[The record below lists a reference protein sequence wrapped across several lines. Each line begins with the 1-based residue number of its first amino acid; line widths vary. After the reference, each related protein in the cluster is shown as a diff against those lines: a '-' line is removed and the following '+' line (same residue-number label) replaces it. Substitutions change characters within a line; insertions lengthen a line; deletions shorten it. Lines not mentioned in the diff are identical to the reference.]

1 MSDVTVAGSAFAQ
14 ESADSPLVT
23 ESSDSPPRWFNC
35 LVPSP
40 DLVSKLI
47 ALLGSDL
54 VRADATALQA
64 YSHDATPMYEGLP
77 EVIVAPRNTA
87 DVAKILK
94 FAHETQTPIIAR
106 GAGSNL
112 CAATVPLNGGI
123 VMSMTNMNQIL
134 EVSKSEMIA
143 VVQPGVTNLSLDQRV
158 EKEGLRFVPDPG
170 SRNVSTIGG
179 NVATS
184 AGGLRGLKYG
194 TTRNY
199 ILGLEAVTGTGEIIR
214 TGGRLVKD
222 VAGYDLTRLLVGSE
236 GTLAIFTEITVALAP
251 RPKASKYGV
260 AYFEDLASA
269 SVAVEKIISSG
280 ILPATLEFLD
290 NTCIVAVEDFA
301 HLGLDTG
308 AGALLL
314 FGDDGDAI
322 SIEQSVN
329 QMADIA
335 KSANGCRGATLAADI
350 VAAEALLYAR
360 RCSLPALARLSS
372 LSILEDISV
381 PRNAMAEVVRRI
393 EEIGKKNNLRIGVFG
408 HAGDGNLHPTIVLDK
423 DNADEV
429 ASAEIALAQIF
440 ALPLEFGGSITG
452 EHGVGSAKLP
462 YLESQIGAA
471 NMQVQRG
478 IKAVFDPAGILNPG
492 RIGT

>member
-1 MSDVTVAGSAFAQ
+1 MSVSNLIAELTALVGSDVVR
-14 ESADSPLVT
+14 
-23 ESSDSPPRWFNC
+23 SDA
-35 LVPSP
+35 
-40 DLVSKLI
+40 VS
-47 ALLGSDL
+47 
-54 VRADATALQA
+54 LQA
-64 YSHDATPMYEGLP
+64 YSRDATPMFEGLP

-87 DVAKILK
+87 EVAKIVK
-94 FAHETQTPIIAR
+94 FAHDTKTPIIAR

-123 VMSMTNMNQIL
+123 VMSMTNMNKIL

-143 VVQPGVTNLSLDQRV
+143 VVQPGVTNLALDQLV
-158 EKEGLRFVPDPG
+158 EKEGLRVVPDPG

-199 ILGLEAVTGTGEIIR
+199 ILGLEAVLGTGEVIR

-222 VAGYDLTRLLVGSE
+222 VAGYDVTRLLVGSE
-236 GTLAIFTEITVALAP
+236 GTLAVFTEIIVALAP
-251 RPKASKYGV
+251 RPAASKYGV
-260 AYFEDLASA
+260 AYFEDLAA
-269 SVAVEKIISSG
+269 AAGAVEKIITSG

-290 NTCIVAVEDFA
+290 NTCLVAVEDFA
-301 HLGLDTG
+301 HLGLDTK

-329 QMADIA
+329 KMAEIA
-335 KSANGCRGATLAADI
+335 KSANGCRGVTLAAD
-350 VAAEALLYAR
+350 VAAAEALLYAR

-381 PRNAMAEVVRRI
+381 PRKAMAEVVNRI
-393 EEIGKKNNLRIGVFG
+393 EAIGKKHGLRIGTFG

-423 DNADEV
+423 DNPREV
-429 ASAEIALAQIF
+429 AAAELALAEIF

-462 YLESQIGAA
+462 YLEGHIGTA
-471 NMQVQRG
+471 NMQLQRN
-478 IKAVFDPAGILNPG
+478 IKKVFDPAGILNPG
-492 RIGT
+492 RIGS

>member
-1 MSDVTVAGSAFAQ
+1 MSELVA
-14 ESADSPLVT
+14 
-23 ESSDSPPRWFNC
+23 
-35 LVPSP
+35 
-40 DLVSKLI
+40 KLT
-47 ALLGSDL
+47 ALLGSDV
-54 VRADATALQA
+54 VRSDAVSLQA
-64 YSHDATPMYEGLP
+64 YSRDATPMFEGLP

-87 DVAKILK
+87 EVSKIVK
-94 FAHETQTPIIAR
+94 FAHDTKTPIIAR

-143 VVQPGVTNLSLDQRV
+143 IVQPGVTNLVLDQLV

-199 ILGLEAVTGTGEIIR
+199 ILGLEAVLGTGEVIR

-222 VAGYDLTRLLVGSE
+222 VAGYDVTRLLVGSE
-236 GTLAIFTEITVALAP
+236 GTLAVFTEIIVALAP
-251 RPKASKYGV
+251 RPAASKYGV
-260 AYFEDLASA
+260 AYFEDLAA
-269 SVAVEKIISSG
+269 AAGAVEKIITSG

-290 NTCIVAVEDFA
+290 NTCLVAVEDFA
-301 HLGLDTG
+301 HLGLDTK

-329 QMADIA
+329 KMAEIA
-335 KSANGCRGATLAADI
+335 KSANGCRGVTLAAD
-350 VAAEALLYAR
+350 VAAAEALLYAR

-381 PRNAMAEVVRRI
+381 PRKAMAEVVNRI
-393 EEIGKKNNLRIGVFG
+393 EAIGKKHGLRIGTFG

-423 DNADEV
+423 DNPREV
-429 ASAEIALAQIF
+429 AAAELALAEIF

-462 YLESQIGAA
+462 YLEGHIGTA
-471 NMQVQRG
+471 NMQLQRN
-478 IKAVFDPAGILNPG
+478 IKKVFDPAGILNPG
-492 RIGT
+492 RIGS

>member
-1 MSDVTVAGSAFAQ
+1 MS
-14 ESADSPLVT
+14 
-23 ESSDSPPRWFNC
+23 SSD
-35 LVPSP
+35 LVA
-40 DLVSKLI
+40 KLT
-47 ALLGSDL
+47 ALLGSDV
-54 VRADATALQA
+54 VRSDAVSLQA
-64 YSHDATPMYEGLP
+64 YSRDATPMFEGLP

-87 DVAKILK
+87 EVSKIVK
-94 FAHETQTPIIAR
+94 FAHDTKTPIIAR

-123 VMSMTNMNQIL
+123 VMSMTNMNKVL

-143 VVQPGVTNLSLDQRV
+143 IVQPGVTNLDLDQLV

-199 ILGLEAVTGTGEIIR
+199 ILGLEAVLGTGEIIR

-222 VAGYDLTRLLVGSE
+222 VAGYDVTRLLVGSE
-236 GTLAIFTEITVALAP
+236 GTLAVFTEITVALAP
-251 RPKASKYGV
+251 RPEASKYGV
-260 AYFEDLASA
+260 AYFEDLAA
-269 SVAVEKIISSG
+269 AADAVEKIITAG

-290 NTCIVAVEDFA
+290 NTCLVAVEDFA
-301 HLGLDTG
+301 HLGLDTM

-314 FGDDGDAI
+314 FGDDGDLV

-329 QMADIA
+329 KMAEIA
-335 KSANGCRGATLAADI
+335 KSSAGCRGVTLAAD
-350 VAAEALLYAR
+350 VAAAEALLYAR

-372 LSILEDISV
+372 LSILEDIAV
-381 PRNAMAEVVRRI
+381 PRKSMAEAVKRI
-393 EEIGKKNNLRIGVFG
+393 EAIGVKHGLRIGTFG

-423 DNADEV
+423 DNPKEV
-429 ASAEIALAQIF
+429 AAAEAALAEIF
-440 ALPLEFGGSITG
+440 ALPLEFGGTITG

-462 YLESQIGAA
+462 YLEAKIGPA
-471 NMQVQRG
+471 NMQLQRD
-478 IKAVFDPAGILNPG
+478 IKKVFDPAGILNPG
-492 RIGT
+492 RIGS

>member
-1 MSDVTVAGSAFAQ
+1 MSAS
-14 ESADSPLVT
+14 
-23 ESSDSPPRWFNC
+23 
-35 LVPSP
+35 
-40 DLVSKLI
+40 DLVAQLT
-47 ALLGSDL
+47 ALLGSDV
-54 VRADATALQA
+54 VRSDAVSLQA
-64 YSHDATPMYEGLP
+64 YSRDATPMFEGLP

-87 DVAKILK
+87 EVSKIVK
-94 FAHETQTPIIAR
+94 FAHDTKTPIIAR

-123 VMSMTNMNQIL
+123 VMSMTNMNKVL

-143 VVQPGVTNLSLDQRV
+143 IVQPGVTNLELDQLV

-199 ILGLEAVTGTGEIIR
+199 ILGLEAVLGTGEIIR

-222 VAGYDLTRLLVGSE
+222 VAGYDVTRLLVGSE
-236 GTLAIFTEITVALAP
+236 GTLAVFTEITVALAP
-251 RPKASKYGV
+251 RPEASKYGV
-260 AYFEDLASA
+260 AYFEDLAA
-269 SVAVEKIISSG
+269 AAGAVEKIITSG

-290 NTCIVAVEDFA
+290 NTCLVAVEDFA
-301 HLGLDTG
+301 HLGLDTK

-314 FGDDGDAI
+314 FGDDGDLV
-322 SIEQSVN
+322 SIEQSVSK
-329 QMADIA
+329 MAEISKA
-335 KSANGCRGATLAADI
+335 SPGCRGVTLAAD
-350 VAAEALLYAR
+350 VAAAEALLYAR

-372 LSILEDISV
+372 LSILEDIAV
-381 PRNAMAEVVRRI
+381 PRKSMAEAVKRI
-393 EEIGKKNNLRIGVFG
+393 EAIGVKHGLRIGTFG

-423 DNADEV
+423 DNPREV
-429 ASAEIALAQIF
+429 AAAEAALAEIF
-440 ALPLEFGGSITG
+440 ALPLEFGGTITG

-462 YLESQIGAA
+462 YLEAKIGPA
-471 NMQVQRG
+471 NMQLQRD
-478 IKAVFDPAGILNPG
+478 IKKVFDPAGILNPG
-492 RIGT
+492 RIGS

>member
-1 MSDVTVAGSAFAQ
+1 MSVSNLIAELTALVGSDVVR
-14 ESADSPLVT
+14 
-23 ESSDSPPRWFNC
+23 SDA
-35 LVPSP
+35 
-40 DLVSKLI
+40 VS
-47 ALLGSDL
+47 
-54 VRADATALQA
+54 LQA
-64 YSHDATPMYEGLP
+64 YSRDATPMFEGLP

-87 DVAKILK
+87 EVAKIVK
-94 FAHETQTPIIAR
+94 FAHDTKTPIIAR

-123 VMSMTNMNQIL
+123 VMSMTNMNKIL

-143 VVQPGVTNLSLDQRV
+143 VVQPGVTNLALDQLV

-199 ILGLEAVTGTGEIIR
+199 ILGLEAVLGTGEVIR

-222 VAGYDLTRLLVGSE
+222 VAGYDVTRLLVGSE
-236 GTLAIFTEITVALAP
+236 GTLAVFTEIIVALAP
-251 RPKASKYGV
+251 RPAASKYGV
-260 AYFEDLASA
+260 AYFEDLAA
-269 SVAVEKIISSG
+269 AAGAVEKIITSG

-290 NTCIVAVEDFA
+290 NTCLVAVEDFA
-301 HLGLDTG
+301 HLGLDTK

-329 QMADIA
+329 KMAEIA
-335 KSANGCRGATLAADI
+335 KSAKGCRGVTLAAD
-350 VAAEALLYAR
+350 VAAAEALLYAR

-381 PRNAMAEVVRRI
+381 PRKAMAEVVNRI
-393 EEIGKKNNLRIGVFG
+393 EAIGKNHGLRIGTFG

-423 DNADEV
+423 DNPREV
-429 ASAEIALAQIF
+429 AAAELALAEIF

-462 YLESQIGAA
+462 YLEGHIGTA
-471 NMQVQRG
+471 NMQLQRN
-478 IKAVFDPAGILNPG
+478 IKKVFDPAGILNPG
-492 RIGT
+492 RIGS

>member
-1 MSDVTVAGSAFAQ
+1 VSA
-14 ESADSPLVT
+14 T
-23 ESSDSPPRWFNC
+23 
-35 LVPSP
+35 
-40 DLVSKLI
+40 DLVAQLI
-47 ALLGSDL
+47 ALVGIDVVRSDA
-54 VRADATALQA
+54 VSLQA
-64 YSHDATPMYEGLP
+64 YSRDATPMFEGLP
-77 EVIVAPRNTA
+77 EVIVAPRNTEE
-87 DVAKILK
+87 VSKIVK
-94 FAHETQTPIIAR
+94 FAHDTKTPIIAR

-123 VMSMTNMNQIL
+123 VMSMNNMNRVL

-143 VVQPGVTNLSLDQRV
+143 VVQPGVTNLSLDQLV

-199 ILGLEAVTGTGEIIR
+199 ILGLEAVLGTGEIIR

-222 VAGYDLTRLLVGSE
+222 VAGYDVTRLLVGSE
-236 GTLAIFTEITVALAP
+236 GTLAVFTEITVALAP
-251 RPKASKYGV
+251 RPEASKYGV
-260 AYFEDLASA
+260 AYFEDLAA
-269 SVAVEKIISSG
+269 AAGAVEKIITSG

-290 NTCIVAVEDFA
+290 NTCLVAVEDFA
-301 HLGLDTG
+301 HLGLDTK

-322 SIEQSVN
+322 SIEQSVSK
-329 QMADIA
+329 MAEIA
-335 KSANGCRGATLAADI
+335 KSSSGCRGVTLAAD
-350 VAAEALLYAR
+350 VAAAEALLYAR

-372 LSILEDISV
+372 LSILEDIAV
-381 PRNAMAEVVRRI
+381 PRNVMAEVVNRI
-393 EEIGKKNNLRIGVFG
+393 EAIGKKHGLRIGTFG

-423 DNADEV
+423 DNPREV
-429 ASAEIALAQIF
+429 AAAELALAEIF

-462 YLESQIGAA
+462 YLEGKIGSV
-471 NMQVQRG
+471 NMELQRN
-478 IKAVFDPAGILNPG
+478 IKKVFDPAGILNPG
-492 RIGT
+492 RIGS

>member
-1 MSDVTVAGSAFAQ
+1 MSAS
-14 ESADSPLVT
+14 
-23 ESSDSPPRWFNC
+23 
-35 LVPSP
+35 
-40 DLVSKLI
+40 DLVAKLT
-47 ALLGSDL
+47 ALLGSEV
-54 VRADATALQA
+54 VRGDAVSLQA
-64 YSHDATPMYEGLP
+64 YSRDATPMFEGLA

-87 DVAKILK
+87 EVSKIVK
-94 FAHETQTPIIAR
+94 FAHDTKTPIIAR

-123 VMSMTNMNQIL
+123 VMSMTNMNKVL

-143 VVQPGVTNLSLDQRV
+143 IVQPGVTNLDLDQLV

-199 ILGLEAVTGTGEIIR
+199 ILGLEAVLGTGEIIR

-222 VAGYDLTRLLVGSE
+222 VAGYDVTRLLVGSE
-236 GTLAIFTEITVALAP
+236 GTLAVFTEITVALAP
-251 RPKASKYGV
+251 RPEASKYGV
-260 AYFEDLASA
+260 AYFEDLAA
-269 SVAVEKIISSG
+269 AAAAVEKIITAG

-290 NTCIVAVEDFA
+290 NTCLVAVEDFA
-301 HLGLDTG
+301 HLGLDTK

-314 FGDDGDAI
+314 FGDDGDLV

-329 QMADIA
+329 KMEEIA
-335 KSANGCRGATLAADI
+335 KSSAGCRGVTLAAD
-350 VAAEALLYAR
+350 VAAAEALLYAR

-372 LSILEDISV
+372 LSILEDIAV
-381 PRNAMAEVVRRI
+381 PRKSMAEAVTRI
-393 EEIGKKNNLRIGVFG
+393 EAIGKKHGLRIGTFG

-423 DNADEV
+423 DDPREV
-429 ASAEIALAQIF
+429 AAAEAALAEIF
-440 ALPLEFGGSITG
+440 ALPLEFGGTITG

-462 YLESQIGAA
+462 YLEAKIGPA
-471 NMQVQRG
+471 NMQLQRN
-478 IKAVFDPAGILNPG
+478 IKKVFDPAGILNPG
-492 RIGT
+492 RIGS

>member
-1 MSDVTVAGSAFAQ
+1 MSAADLATKLSNLVGSDVVR
-14 ESADSPLVT
+14 
-23 ESSDSPPRWFNC
+23 SDA
-35 LVPSP
+35 
-40 DLVSKLI
+40 VS
-47 ALLGSDL
+47 
-54 VRADATALQA
+54 LQA
-64 YSHDATPMYEGLP
+64 YSRDATPMFEGLP

-87 DVAKILK
+87 EVSKIVK
-94 FAHETQTPIIAR
+94 FAHDTNTPIIAR

-123 VMSMTNMNQIL
+123 VMSMTNMNKVL

-143 VVQPGVTNLSLDQRV
+143 VVQPGVTNIDLD
-158 EKEGLRFVPDPG
+158 ELAAKDGLRFIPDPG

-199 ILGLEAVTGTGEIIR
+199 ILGLEAVLGNGEIIR

-222 VAGYDLTRLLVGSE
+222 VAGYDVTRLLVGSE

-251 RPKASKYGV
+251 RPEASKYGV
-260 AYFEDLASA
+260 AYFDDLASA
-269 SVAVEKIISSG
+269 AGAVEKIISSG

-290 NTCIVAVEDFA
+290 NTCVVAVEDFA
-301 HLGLDTG
+301 HLGLDTN

-314 FGDDGDAI
+314 FGDDGDAV

-329 QMADIA
+329 KMAEIA
-335 KSANGCRGATLAADI
+335 KLASGARGVTLAADI
-350 VAAEALLYAR
+350 AAADALLYAR

-372 LSILEDISV
+372 MSILEDIAV
-381 PRNAMAEVVRRI
+381 PRKAMAEVVNRI
-393 EEIGKKNNLRIGVFG
+393 QDIGKKYGLRIGTFG

-423 DNADEV
+423 DNKDEV
-429 ASAEIALAQIF
+429 RAAEAALAEIF
-440 ALPLEFGGSITG
+440 ALPREFGGSITG

-462 YLESQIGAA
+462 YLEDLIGST
-471 NMQVQRG
+471 NMQLQRS
-478 IKAVFDPAGILNPG
+478 IKKVFDPAGILNPG
-492 RIGT
+492 RIGS

>member
-1 MSDVTVAGSAFAQ
+1 MSAA
-14 ESADSPLVT
+14 
-23 ESSDSPPRWFNC
+23 
-35 LVPSP
+35 
-40 DLVSKLI
+40 DLVAQLI
-47 ALLGSDL
+47 ALVGSDV
-54 VRADATALQA
+54 VRSDAVSLQA
-64 YSHDATPMYEGLP
+64 YSRDATPMFEGLP
-77 EVIVAPRNTA
+77 EVIVAPRNTEE
-87 DVAKILK
+87 VSKIVK
-94 FAHETQTPIIAR
+94 FAHDTKTPIIAR

-123 VMSMTNMNQIL
+123 VMSMNNMNQIL

-143 VVQPGVTNLSLDQRV
+143 VVQPGVTNLSLDQLV

-199 ILGLEAVTGTGEIIR
+199 ILGLEAVLGTGEVIR

-222 VAGYDLTRLLVGSE
+222 VAGYDVTRLLVGSE
-236 GTLAIFTEITVALAP
+236 GTLAVFTEITVALAP
-251 RPKASKYGV
+251 RPEASKYGV
-260 AYFEDLASA
+260 AYFEDLAA
-269 SVAVEKIISSG
+269 AAGAVEKIITSG

-290 NTCIVAVEDFA
+290 NTCLVAVEDFA
-301 HLGLDTG
+301 HLGLDTK

-322 SIEQSVN
+322 SIEQSVTK
-329 QMADIA
+329 MAEIA
-335 KSANGCRGATLAADI
+335 KSSNGCRGVTLAAD
-350 VAAEALLYAR
+350 VAAAEALLYAR

-372 LSILEDISV
+372 LSILEDIAV
-381 PRNAMAEVVRRI
+381 PRNVMAEVVNRI
-393 EEIGKKNNLRIGVFG
+393 EAIGKKHGLRIGTFG

-423 DNADEV
+423 DNPREV
-429 ASAEIALAQIF
+429 AAAEEALAEIF

-462 YLESQIGAA
+462 YLEGKIGSV
-471 NMQVQRG
+471 NMQLQRN
-478 IKAVFDPAGILNPG
+478 IKKVFDPAGILNPG
-492 RIGT
+492 RIGS

>member
-1 MSDVTVAGSAFAQ
+1 VSTGDLTAQLTALVGSDVVR
-14 ESADSPLVT
+14 
-23 ESSDSPPRWFNC
+23 SDA
-35 LVPSP
+35 
-40 DLVSKLI
+40 VS
-47 ALLGSDL
+47 
-54 VRADATALQA
+54 LQA
-64 YSHDATPMYEGLP
+64 YSRDATPMFEGLP
-77 EVIVAPRNTA
+77 EVIVAPRNTEE
-87 DVAKILK
+87 VSKIVK
-94 FAHETQTPIIAR
+94 FAHDTKTPIIAR

-123 VMSMTNMNQIL
+123 VMSMNNMNQIL

-143 VVQPGVTNLSLDQRV
+143 VVQPGVTNLSLDQLV

-199 ILGLEAVTGTGEIIR
+199 ILGLEAVLGTGEVIR

-222 VAGYDLTRLLVGSE
+222 VAGYDVTRLLVGSE
-236 GTLAIFTEITVALAP
+236 GTLAVFTEITVALAP
-251 RPKASKYGV
+251 RPEASKYGV
-260 AYFEDLASA
+260 AYFEDLAA
-269 SVAVEKIISSG
+269 AAGAVEKIITSG

-290 NTCIVAVEDFA
+290 NTCLVAVEDFA
-301 HLGLDTG
+301 HLGLDTK

-329 QMADIA
+329 KMAEIA
-335 KSANGCRGATLAADI
+335 KSSSGCRGVTLAADI
-350 VAAEALLYAR
+350 AAAEALLYAR

-372 LSILEDISV
+372 LSILEDIAV
-381 PRNAMAEVVRRI
+381 PRNVMAEVVTRI
-393 EEIGKKNNLRIGVFG
+393 EAIGKKHGLRIGTFG

-423 DNADEV
+423 DNPREV
-429 ASAEIALAQIF
+429 AEAELALSEIF

-462 YLESQIGAA
+462 YLEGKIGAI
-471 NMQVQRG
+471 NMQLQRN
-478 IKAVFDPAGILNPG
+478 IKRVFDPAGILNPG
-492 RIGT
+492 RIGS

>member
-1 MSDVTVAGSAFAQ
+1 MSTA
-14 ESADSPLVT
+14 
-23 ESSDSPPRWFNC
+23 
-35 LVPSP
+35 
-40 DLVSKLI
+40 DLVAQLI
-47 ALLGSDL
+47 ALVGSDV
-54 VRADATALQA
+54 VRSDAVSLQA
-64 YSHDATPMYEGLP
+64 YSRDATPMFEGLP
-77 EVIVAPRNTA
+77 EVIVAPRNTEE
-87 DVAKILK
+87 VSKIVK
-94 FAHETQTPIIAR
+94 FAHDTKTPIIAR

-123 VMSMTNMNQIL
+123 VMSMNNMNKVL

-143 VVQPGVTNLSLDQRV
+143 VVQPGVTNLALDQLV

-199 ILGLEAVTGTGEIIR
+199 ILGLEAVLGTGEIIR

-222 VAGYDLTRLLVGSE
+222 VAGYDVTRLLVGSE
-236 GTLAIFTEITVALAP
+236 GTLAVFTEITVALAP
-251 RPKASKYGV
+251 RPEASKYGV
-260 AYFEDLASA
+260 AYFEDLAA
-269 SVAVEKIISSG
+269 AAGAVEKIITSG

-290 NTCIVAVEDFA
+290 NTCLVAVEDFA
-301 HLGLDTG
+301 HLGLDTK

-322 SIEQSVN
+322 SIEQSVSK
-329 QMADIA
+329 MAEIA
-335 KSANGCRGATLAADI
+335 KSSSGCRGVTLAAD
-350 VAAEALLYAR
+350 VAAAEALLYAR

-372 LSILEDISV
+372 LSILEDIAV
-381 PRNAMAEVVRRI
+381 PRKVMAEVVTRI
-393 EEIGKKNNLRIGVFG
+393 EAIGKKHGLRIGTFG

-423 DNADEV
+423 DNPLEV
-429 ASAEIALAQIF
+429 VAAELALAEIF

-462 YLESQIGAA
+462 YLEGKIGSV
-471 NMQVQRG
+471 NMELQRN
-478 IKAVFDPAGILNPG
+478 IKKVFDPAGILNPG
-492 RIGT
+492 RIGS

>member
-1 MSDVTVAGSAFAQ
+1 MSAS
-14 ESADSPLVT
+14 
-23 ESSDSPPRWFNC
+23 
-35 LVPSP
+35 
-40 DLVSKLI
+40 DLVAKLT
-47 ALLGSDL
+47 ALLGSEV
-54 VRADATALQA
+54 VRGDAVSLQA
-64 YSHDATPMYEGLP
+64 YSRDATPMFEGLA

-87 DVAKILK
+87 EVSKIVK
-94 FAHETQTPIIAR
+94 FAHDTKTPIIAR

-123 VMSMTNMNQIL
+123 VMSMTNMNKVL

-143 VVQPGVTNLSLDQRV
+143 IVQPGVTNLDLDQLV

-199 ILGLEAVTGTGEIIR
+199 ILGLEAVLGTGEIIR

-222 VAGYDLTRLLVGSE
+222 VAGYDVTRLLVGSE
-236 GTLAIFTEITVALAP
+236 GTLAVFTEITVALAP
-251 RPKASKYGV
+251 RPEASKYGV
-260 AYFEDLASA
+260 AYFEDLAA
-269 SVAVEKIISSG
+269 AAAAVEKIITAG

-290 NTCIVAVEDFA
+290 NTCLVAVEDFA
-301 HLGLDTG
+301 HLGLDTK

-314 FGDDGDAI
+314 FGDDGDLV

-329 QMADIA
+329 KMEEIA
-335 KSANGCRGATLAADI
+335 KSSAGCRGVTLAAD
-350 VAAEALLYAR
+350 VAAAEALLYAR

-372 LSILEDISV
+372 LSILEDIAV
-381 PRNAMAEVVRRI
+381 PRKSMAEAVKRI
-393 EEIGKKNNLRIGVFG
+393 EAIGKKHGLRIGTFG

-423 DNADEV
+423 DDPREV
-429 ASAEIALAQIF
+429 TAAEAALAEIF
-440 ALPLEFGGSITG
+440 ALPLEFGGTITG

-462 YLESQIGAA
+462 YLEAKIGPA
-471 NMQVQRG
+471 NMQLQRN
-478 IKAVFDPAGILNPG
+478 IKKVFDPAGILNPG
-492 RIGT
+492 RIGS

>member
-1 MSDVTVAGSAFAQ
+1 MSAKDLVAKLTALVGSDVVR
-14 ESADSPLVT
+14 
-23 ESSDSPPRWFNC
+23 SDA
-35 LVPSP
+35 
-40 DLVSKLI
+40 VS
-47 ALLGSDL
+47 
-54 VRADATALQA
+54 LQA
-64 YSHDATPMYEGLP
+64 YSRDATPMFEGLP

-87 DVAKILK
+87 EVAKIVK
-94 FAHETQTPIIAR
+94 FAHDTKTPIIAR

-143 VVQPGVTNLSLDQRV
+143 VVQPGVTNLVLDQLV

-199 ILGLEAVTGTGEIIR
+199 ILGLEAVLGTGEVIR

-222 VAGYDLTRLLVGSE
+222 VAGYDVTRLLVGSE
-236 GTLAIFTEITVALAP
+236 GTLAVFTEIIVALAP
-251 RPKASKYGV
+251 RPEASKYGV
-260 AYFEDLASA
+260 AYFEDLAA
-269 SVAVEKIISSG
+269 AAAAVEKIITSG

-290 NTCIVAVEDFA
+290 NTCLVAVEDFA
-301 HLGLDTG
+301 HLGLDTK

-314 FGDDGDAI
+314 FGDDGDSI
-322 SIEQSVN
+322 SIEQSVSK
-329 QMADIA
+329 MAEIA
-335 KSANGCRGATLAADI
+335 KSSTGCRGVTLAAD
-350 VAAEALLYAR
+350 VAAADALLYAR

-372 LSILEDISV
+372 LSILEDIAV
-381 PRNAMAEVVRRI
+381 PRSVMAEVVNRI
-393 EEIGKKNNLRIGVFG
+393 EGIGKKHGLRIGTFG

-423 DNADEV
+423 DSPKEV
-429 ASAEIALAQIF
+429 AAAELALAEIF

-462 YLESQIGAA
+462 YLEAKIGTA
-471 NMQVQRG
+471 NMQLQRS
-478 IKAVFDPAGILNPG
+478 IKKVFDPAGILNPG
-492 RIGT
+492 RIGS

>member
-1 MSDVTVAGSAFAQ
+1 MSAS
-14 ESADSPLVT
+14 
-23 ESSDSPPRWFNC
+23 
-35 LVPSP
+35 
-40 DLVSKLI
+40 DLVAKLT
-47 ALLGSDL
+47 ALLGSDV
-54 VRADATALQA
+54 VRSDAVSLQA
-64 YSHDATPMYEGLP
+64 YSRDATPMFEGLP
-77 EVIVAPRNTA
+77 EVIVAPRDTLE
-87 DVAKILK
+87 VSKIVK
-94 FAHETQTPIIAR
+94 FAYDTKTPIIAR

-123 VMSMTNMNQIL
+123 VMSMTNMNKVL

-143 VVQPGVTNLSLDQRV
+143 IVQPGVTNLELDQLV

-199 ILGLEAVTGTGEIIR
+199 ILGLEAVLGTGEVIR

-222 VAGYDLTRLLVGSE
+222 VAGYDVTRLLVGSE
-236 GTLAIFTEITVALAP
+236 GTLAVFTEITVALAP
-251 RPKASKYGV
+251 RPEASKYGV
-260 AYFEDLASA
+260 AYFEDLAA
-269 SVAVEKIISSG
+269 AAAAVEKIITSG

-290 NTCIVAVEDFA
+290 NTCLVAVEDFA
-301 HLGLDTG
+301 HLGLDTN

-314 FGDDGDAI
+314 FGDDGDLV

-329 QMADIA
+329 KMADIA
-335 KSANGCRGATLAADI
+335 KASQGCRGVTLAADI
-350 VAAEALLYAR
+350 AAAEALLYAR

-372 LSILEDISV
+372 LSILEDIAV
-381 PRNAMAEVVRRI
+381 PRKAMTEVVNRI
-393 EEIGKKNNLRIGVFG
+393 EAIGKNHGLRIGTFG

-423 DNADEV
+423 DDPREV
-429 ASAEIALAQIF
+429 AAAEAALAEIF
-440 ALPLEFGGSITG
+440 ALPLEYGGTITG

-462 YLESQIGAA
+462 YLEAKIGPA
-471 NMQVQRG
+471 NMQLQRS
-478 IKAVFDPAGILNPG
+478 IKKVFDPAGILNPG
-492 RIGT
+492 RIGS

>member
-1 MSDVTVAGSAFAQ
+1 MSV
-14 ESADSPLVT
+14 
-23 ESSDSPPRWFNC
+23 
-35 LVPSP
+35 
-40 DLVSKLI
+40 
-47 ALLGSDL
+47 SDL
-54 VRADATALQA
+54 VAKLTALVGSEVVRSDAVSLQA
-64 YSHDATPMYEGLP
+64 YSRDATPMFEGLP

-87 DVAKILK
+87 EVAKIVK
-94 FAHETQTPIIAR
+94 FAHDTKTPIIAR

-143 VVQPGVTNLSLDQRV
+143 VVQPGVTNLVLDQLV

-199 ILGLEAVTGTGEIIR
+199 ILGLEAVLGTGEVIR

-222 VAGYDLTRLLVGSE
+222 VAGYDVTRLLVGSE
-236 GTLAIFTEITVALAP
+236 GTLAVFTEIIVALAP
-251 RPKASKYGV
+251 RPEASKYGV
-260 AYFEDLASA
+260 AYFDDLAA
-269 SVAVEKIISSG
+269 AAAAVEKIITSG

-290 NTCIVAVEDFA
+290 NTCVVAVEDFA
-301 HLGLDTG
+301 HLGLDTK

-322 SIEQSVN
+322 SIDQSVSK
-329 QMADIA
+329 MAEIA
-335 KSANGCRGATLAADI
+335 KASTGCRGVTLAAD
-350 VAAEALLYAR
+350 VAAADALLYAR

-372 LSILEDISV
+372 LSILEDIAV
-381 PRNAMAEVVRRI
+381 PRNAMAEVVNRI
-393 EEIGKKNNLRIGVFG
+393 AGIGKKHGLRIGTFG

-423 DNADEV
+423 DDPKEV
-429 ASAEIALAQIF
+429 AAAELALAEIF

-462 YLESQIGAA
+462 YLEAKIGTA
-471 NMQVQRG
+471 NMQLQRS
-478 IKAVFDPAGILNPG
+478 IKKVFDPAGILNPG
-492 RIGT
+492 RIGS

>member
-1 MSDVTVAGSAFAQ
+1 MSAT
-14 ESADSPLVT
+14 
-23 ESSDSPPRWFNC
+23 
-35 LVPSP
+35 
-40 DLVSKLI
+40 DLVAQLI
-47 ALLGSDL
+47 ALVGIDVVRSDA
-54 VRADATALQA
+54 VSLQA
-64 YSHDATPMYEGLP
+64 YSRDATPMFEGLP
-77 EVIVAPRNTA
+77 EVIVAPRNTEE
-87 DVAKILK
+87 VSKIVK
-94 FAHETQTPIIAR
+94 FAHDTKTPIIAR

-123 VMSMTNMNQIL
+123 VMSMNNMNRVL

-143 VVQPGVTNLSLDQRV
+143 VVQPGVTNLSLDQLV

-199 ILGLEAVTGTGEIIR
+199 ILGLEAVLGTGEIIR

-222 VAGYDLTRLLVGSE
+222 VAGYDVTRLLVGSE
-236 GTLAIFTEITVALAP
+236 GTLAVFTEITVALAP
-251 RPKASKYGV
+251 RPEASKYGV
-260 AYFEDLASA
+260 AYFEDLAA
-269 SVAVEKIISSG
+269 AAGAVEKIITSG

-290 NTCIVAVEDFA
+290 NTCLVAVEDFA
-301 HLGLDTG
+301 HLGLDTK

-322 SIEQSVN
+322 SIEQSVSK
-329 QMADIA
+329 MAEIA
-335 KSANGCRGATLAADI
+335 KSSSGCRGVTLAAD
-350 VAAEALLYAR
+350 VAAAEALLYAR

-372 LSILEDISV
+372 LSILEDIAV
-381 PRNAMAEVVRRI
+381 PRNVMAEVVNRV
-393 EEIGKKNNLRIGVFG
+393 EAIGKKHGLRIGTFG

-423 DNADEV
+423 DNPREV
-429 ASAEIALAQIF
+429 AAAELALAEIF

-462 YLESQIGAA
+462 YLEGKIGPV
-471 NMQVQRG
+471 NMKLQRN
-478 IKAVFDPAGILNPG
+478 IKKVFDPAGILNPG
-492 RIGT
+492 RIGS

>member
-1 MSDVTVAGSAFAQ
+1 MSAADLATKLSNLVGS
-14 ESADSPLVT
+14 EVVR
-23 ESSDSPPRWFNC
+23 SDS
-35 LVPSP
+35 
-40 DLVSKLI
+40 VS
-47 ALLGSDL
+47 
-54 VRADATALQA
+54 LQA
-64 YSHDATPMYEGLP
+64 YSRDATPMFEGLP

-87 DVAKILK
+87 EVSKIVK
-94 FAHETQTPIIAR
+94 FAHDTKTPIIAR

-123 VMSMTNMNQIL
+123 VMSMTNMNQVL

-143 VVQPGVTNLSLDQRV
+143 VVQPGVTNIDLD
-158 EKEGLRFVPDPG
+158 ELAAKDGLRFIPDPG

-199 ILGLEAVTGTGEIIR
+199 ILGLEAVLGNGEIIR

-222 VAGYDLTRLLVGSE
+222 VAGYDVTRLLVGSE

-251 RPKASKYGV
+251 RPEASKYGV
-260 AYFEDLASA
+260 AYFDDLASA
-269 SVAVEKIISSG
+269 AGAVEKIISSG

-290 NTCIVAVEDFA
+290 NTCVVAVEDFA
-301 HLGLDTG
+301 HLGLDTN
-308 AGALLL
+308 AGALLI
-314 FGDDGDAI
+314 FGDDGDQV

-329 QMADIA
+329 KMAEIA
-335 KSANGCRGATLAADI
+335 KSVSGARGVNLAADI
-350 VAAEALLYAR
+350 AAADALLYAR

-372 LSILEDISV
+372 MSILEDIAV
-381 PRNAMAEVVRRI
+381 PRKAMAEVVNRI
-393 EEIGKKNNLRIGVFG
+393 QDIGKKYGLRIGTFG

-423 DNADEV
+423 DNKDEV
-429 ASAEIALAQIF
+429 IAAEAALAEIF
-440 ALPLEFGGSITG
+440 ALPREFGGSITG

-462 YLESQIGAA
+462 YLEDLIGST
-471 NMQVQRG
+471 NMQLQRN
-478 IKAVFDPAGILNPG
+478 IKKVFDPAGILNPG
-492 RIGT
+492 RIGS

>member
-1 MSDVTVAGSAFAQ
+1 MSAADLATKLSNLVGSDVVR
-14 ESADSPLVT
+14 
-23 ESSDSPPRWFNC
+23 SDA
-35 LVPSP
+35 
-40 DLVSKLI
+40 VS
-47 ALLGSDL
+47 
-54 VRADATALQA
+54 LQA
-64 YSHDATPMYEGLP
+64 YSRDATPMFEGLP

-87 DVAKILK
+87 EVSKIVK
-94 FAHETQTPIIAR
+94 FAHDTKTPIIAR

-123 VMSMTNMNQIL
+123 VMSMTNMNQVL

-143 VVQPGVTNLSLDQRV
+143 VVQPGVTNIDLD
-158 EKEGLRFVPDPG
+158 ELAAKDGLRFIPDPG

-199 ILGLEAVTGTGEIIR
+199 ILGLEAVLGNGEIIR

-222 VAGYDLTRLLVGSE
+222 VAGYDVTRLLVGSE

-251 RPKASKYGV
+251 RPDASKYGV
-260 AYFEDLASA
+260 AYFDDLASA
-269 SVAVEKIISSG
+269 AGAVEKIISSG

-290 NTCIVAVEDFA
+290 NTCVVAVEDFA
-301 HLGLDTG
+301 HLGLDTN
-308 AGALLL
+308 AGALLI
-314 FGDDGDAI
+314 FGDDGDVV

-329 QMADIA
+329 KMAEIA
-335 KSANGCRGATLAADI
+335 KSASGARGVTLAADI
-350 VAAEALLYAR
+350 AAADALLYAR

-372 LSILEDISV
+372 MSILEDIAV
-381 PRNAMAEVVRRI
+381 PRSAMAEVVNRI
-393 EEIGKKNNLRIGVFG
+393 QDIGKKYGLRIGTFG

-423 DNADEV
+423 DNKDEV
-429 ASAEIALAQIF
+429 IAAEAALAEIF
-440 ALPLEFGGSITG
+440 ALPREFGGSITG

-462 YLESQIGAA
+462 YLEDLIGST
-471 NMQVQRG
+471 NMQLQRN
-478 IKAVFDPAGILNPG
+478 IKKVFDPAGILNPG
-492 RIGT
+492 RIGS

>member
-1 MSDVTVAGSAFAQ
+1 MS
-14 ESADSPLVT
+14 
-23 ESSDSPPRWFNC
+23 
-35 LVPSP
+35 
-40 DLVSKLI
+40 DLVSQLT
-47 ALLGSDL
+47 ALLGSDV
-54 VRADATALQA
+54 VRSDAVSLQA
-64 YSHDATPMYEGLP
+64 YSRDATPMFEGLP

-87 DVAKILK
+87 EVSKIVK
-94 FAHETQTPIIAR
+94 FAHDTKTPIIAR

-123 VMSMTNMNQIL
+123 VMSMTNMNKVL

-143 VVQPGVTNLSLDQRV
+143 IVQPGVTNLDLDHLV

-199 ILGLEAVTGTGEIIR
+199 ILGLEAVLGTGEVIR

-222 VAGYDLTRLLVGSE
+222 VAGYDVTRLLVGSE
-236 GTLAIFTEITVALAP
+236 GTLAVFTEITVALAP
-251 RPKASKYGV
+251 RPEASKYGV
-260 AYFEDLASA
+260 AYFEDLAA
-269 SVAVEKIISSG
+269 AAGAVEKIITAG

-290 NTCIVAVEDFA
+290 NTCLVAVEDFA
-301 HLGLDTG
+301 HLGLDTK

-314 FGDDGDAI
+314 FGDDGDLV
-322 SIEQSVN
+322 SIEQSVGK
-329 QMADIA
+329 MADIA
-335 KSANGCRGATLAADI
+335 KSSAGCRGVTLAADI
-350 VAAEALLYAR
+350 AAAEALLYAR

-372 LSILEDISV
+372 LSILEDIAV
-381 PRNAMAEVVRRI
+381 PRKSMAEAVKRI
-393 EEIGKKNNLRIGVFG
+393 EAIGVKHGLRIGTFG

-423 DNADEV
+423 DNPKEV
-429 ASAEIALAQIF
+429 AAAEAALAEIF
-440 ALPLEFGGSITG
+440 ALPLEFGGTITG

-462 YLESQIGAA
+462 YLEAKIGPA
-471 NMQVQRG
+471 NMQLQRN
-478 IKAVFDPAGILNPG
+478 IKKVFDPAGILNPG
-492 RIGT
+492 RIGS